1 MKMFEL
7 SQYPLPYKKN
17 ALEPY
22 ISENTLNFHY
32 DKHVETYISNLN
44 KLIKGTAFENES
56 LKKIIIKSSHSKET
70 RSIFNNAAQVFNH
83 NFFFN
88 CLKVGANTNFPRK
101 LLANFT
107 GIEDFSNQFK
117 VIANS
122 VFGSGYVWLVAEA
135 REYKIIKTSN
145 ADTPMAHNQTPLL
158 CIDLWEH
165 SYYLDYQ
172 NKRAEFIDNFINH
185 LINWEFVESCL

>member
-1 MKMFEL
+1 MFEL

>member
-1 MKMFEL
+1 MFEL

-17 ALEPY
+17 ASEPY